1 MFFGGNQYY
10 PNMNYQVPHYAMPY
24 PNPTSVTNQMPP
36 SNWPTQAIATNAQS
50 ISTTAL
56 KSSKSYGDILAEM
69 KKEDSASSAASYVL
83 NFRFFNFDSAK
94 WPCIIFYFCKRLENW
109 TKTELRKLIPV
120 PTEYYKKTDLYRAG
134 ALV

>member
-69 KKEDSASSAASYVL
+69 KKEDSASSAAS
-83 NFRFFNFDSAK
+83 SAM
-94 WPCIIFYFCKRLENW
+94 RLVSRHPLPLGEGG
-109 TKTELRKLIPV
+109 RGV
-120 PTEYYKKTDLYRAG
+120 A
-134 ALV
+134 AC